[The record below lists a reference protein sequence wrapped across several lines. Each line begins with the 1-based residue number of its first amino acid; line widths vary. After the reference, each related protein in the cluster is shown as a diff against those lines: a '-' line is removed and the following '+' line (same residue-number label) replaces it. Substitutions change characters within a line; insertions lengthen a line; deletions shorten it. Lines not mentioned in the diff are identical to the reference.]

1 MVEGQG
7 INTLQHAVPAP
18 CRSSTL
24 PFQAKIHQGEQCGKE
39 KDRQPGFPK
48 FPMDGGQEMAVPIPS
63 VSCLF
68 PVFTSWFGFSSEI
81 LHTQGTETLLTVIP
95 LLSEW

>member
-18 CRSSTL
+18 CSSRRKYTKVNSAERKKTDSPVSQNFQWMVAGEWL
-24 PFQAKIHQGEQCGKE
+24 FPF
-39 KDRQPGFPK
+39 P
-48 FPMDGGQEMAVPIPS
+48 
-63 VSCLF
+63 LF

-95 LLSEW
+95 LLSDW